1 MSGQSVYPCS
11 GDQATI
17 LWQDEVSTQGSG
29 DGYAAAEA
37 PAVEKGLWRW
47 RSGYFGAAGEVG
59 LFKDNQTDN
68 QGTAALCG
76 EGETRK

>member
-1 MSGQSVYPCS
+1 M
-11 GDQATI
+11 
-17 LWQDEVSTQGSG
+17 
-29 DGYAAAEA
+29 
-37 PAVEKGLWRW
+37 EKGLWRW

-59 LFKDNQTDN
+59 LIRDNQTDN